1 MRVSFYWRWAVE
13 RVIFNLPKKKLKQC
27 LVAAF
32 TNAVTIYKVKLI
44 FPLSMIKIWLFSLLE
59 FEMDRIDKHHFK
71 TKKKVRSWKRSTDL
85 LNLEFFNSLE
95 TSKLHLTELWIFLS
109 LRKMPQYNKML
120 NLNADLLY
128 NSNNCLTYHFSE
140 FEWTPALPVKLIHG
154 YQKCWKQH
162 FWVFYFR
169 NFWGSM
175 PQTPLGSSCLQ
186 HLKGALQHQEKLHPV
201 VSEICP
207 LL

>member
-1 MRVSFYWRWAVE
+1 MRSLFTRLSLYFPYLWSKYDFSAFWS
-13 RVIFNLPKKKLKQC
+13 LKWTE
-27 LVAAF
+27 L
-32 TNAVTIYKVKLI
+32 TNTI
-44 FPLSMIKIWLFSLLE
+44 S
-59 FEMDRIDKHHFK
+59 RQ
-71 TKKKVRSWKRSTDL
+71 KKKVRSWKRSTDL
-85 LNLEFFNSLE
+85 LNLEFFNSSE

-128 NSNNCLTYHFSE
+128 NNNNCLTYHFSE